1 MASKT
6 RKLTNIRER
15 KASKLGAQRKNE
27 VRRKGTTAPRL
38 PLDKPNADEKAQAA
52 GRAKT
57 KGK

>member
-15 KASKLGAQRKNE
+15 KATKLGAQRKNE

-38 PLDKPNADEKAQAA
+38 TLDKPNANEKAQAT
-52 GRAKT
+52 GKT
-57 KGK
+57 KAKGK

>member
-15 KASKLGAQRKNE
+15 KATKLGAQRKNE

-38 PLDKPNADEKAQAA
+38 PLNKPNANEKAQAA
-52 GRAKT
+52 ASTKT
-57 KGK
+57 KSK

>member
-6 RKLTNIRER
+6 RKLTNIRAR
-15 KASKLGAQRKNE
+15 KATKLGAQRKNE

-38 PLDKPNADEKAQAA
+38 PLDKPNANEKAQSS
-52 GRAKT
+52 GKAKA

>member
-15 KASKLGAQRKNE
+15 KATKLGAQRKNE

-38 PLDKPNADEKAQAA
+38 PLNKPNANEKAQAA
-52 GRAKT
+52 AAT
-57 KGK
+57 KSKK

>member
-15 KASKLGAQRKNE
+15 KATKLGAQRKNE

-38 PLDKPNADEKAQAA
+38 PLDKPNANEKAQGA
-52 GRAKT
+52 GKSKA